1 MTKEEV
7 VKHTRLAH
15 EDKIDEIIFDLYA
28 NPPGL
33 FDPKKVI
40 NKRLVY
46 FNLIGKLAQLGT
58 TGKFYCGGKLDVM
71 KCTCC
76 NGSCGPGNGCNCSEC
91 MKLDL
96 LRLGLPKGYLVN
108 S

>member
-1 MTKEEV
+1 MAKEEV

-15 EDKIDEIIFDLYA
+15 EDKIDDIIFDLYA

-46 FNLIGKLAQLGT
+46 FNIIGKSA
-58 TGKFYCGGKLDVM
+58 
-71 KCTCC
+71 
-76 NGSCGPGNGCNCSEC
+76 
-91 MKLDL
+91 
-96 LRLGLPKGYLVN
+96 
-108 S
+108 